1 MAVAGKRFA
10 INMAEHSQE
19 YAGTTLTFEVT
30 GLPMGSGLLFKKE
43 SVSIAGVPNG
53 KDCAN
58 SPIVAIVT
66 GYNNIYGV
74 RAQSVA
80 FIRVQKCEFDI
91 TRRMG
96 EPTIEIESA
105 GNYRMGSP
113 TSAKTCVE
121 LDWLVP
127 ATGLQV
133 CRQSRIR
140 PLGSNPKAGVM
151 GCAEEITQ
159 GGADDLCERSGARL
173 CAAEELERGVGK
185 DDECTLADA
194 WVWSETPCINEI
206 GVGGVYVVLGS
217 GSSKRCVAPSS
228 TEHFAG
234 ICCGDFLEGTL
245 FAYKGAEFEASDTI
259 TDRFST
265 MISWLWPAYPRS
277 QVELREVG
285 GRWAPSSVVTVPNY
299 GQLQTAQGDDD
310 AVDTVPAFVLA
321 PTSFMFGQLALGT
334 TYEARITP
342 TQDGRNRDR
351 QAVVVPFRT
360 PTMFNM
366 R

>member
-1 MAVAGKRFA
+1 
-10 INMAEHSQE
+10 MAEHFQE
-19 YAGTTLTFEVT
+19 YAGTPLTFEAT
-30 GLPMGSGLLFKKE
+30 GLPMGSGLLFNKQ
-43 SVSIAGVPNG
+43 SVSIVGAPNE

-66 GYNNIYGV
+66 GYNDVYGV

-80 FIRVQKCEFDI
+80 FITVQRCGLEI

-96 EPTIEIESA
+96 EPAIETLSA
-105 GNYRMGSP
+105 VSYRKGSP
-113 TSAKTCVE
+113 PSAKTCVE

-185 DDECTLADA
+185 GDECTLADD
-194 WVWSETPCINEI
+194 WVWSETPCTD
-206 GVGGVYVVLGS
+206 GAGGEGIFVVLSS
-217 GSSKRCVAPSS
+217 GSSKRCVVSSS
-228 TEHFAG
+228 TERFAG
-234 ICCGDFLEGTL
+234 ICCADFLEGTL

-265 MISWLWPAYPRS
+265 IISWLWPAYPRS
-277 QVELREVG
+277 LVELRKVG
-285 GRWAPSSVVTVPNY
+285 GKWAPSSVVTVPNY
-299 GQLQTAQGDDD
+299 GQLQTAQSDDD
-310 AVDTVPAFVLA
+310 AVNTVPTFLLA
-321 PTSFMFGQLALGT
+321 PTSFMFSQLDLGT

-351 QAVVVPFRT
+351 QAVVVTFRT